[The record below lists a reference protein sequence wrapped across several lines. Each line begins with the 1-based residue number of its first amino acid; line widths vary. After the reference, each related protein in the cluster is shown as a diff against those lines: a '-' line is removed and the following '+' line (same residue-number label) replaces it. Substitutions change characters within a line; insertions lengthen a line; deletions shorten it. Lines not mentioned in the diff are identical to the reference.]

1 LRSIHQHLPFDAE
14 GKRDE
19 ESYQML
25 VNLFEMIHIDN
36 MRVLRTLIYPGDD
49 LQPLVDGSTKKRGG
63 SSKHITIISV
73 A

>member
-1 LRSIHQHLPFDAE
+1 
-14 GKRDE
+14 
-19 ESYQML
+19 ML

-49 LQPLVDGSTKKRGG
+49 LQPLVDGSTKKRVG